1 MSNLPAKTIKTAP
14 PLLSL
19 FLLLIT
25 SLYSSCCD
33 MPPSGAVGDAPEHRD
48 EHNC

>member
-25 SLYSSCCD
+25 SLY
-33 MPPSGAVGDAPEHRD
+33 MFVLRYAAKWRGGRRAGA
-48 EHNC
+48 